1 MGVSQVINKLCNHF
15 TIEKENNY
23 INQLDIIFIVCNL

>member
-23 INQLDIIFIVCNL
+23 INQLKQYFIN